1 MRVRAVRMG
10 DGLAVSWMDVTERK
24 AMEEAL
30 HRSHEALEEKVR
42 ERMAELVQ
50 ANKTLHETTLTLE
63 ELVRAAP
70 VGIAVLDPQGRITLW
85 NPAMETIFGWSEAE
99 VRGKLPPAVAAG
111 QEGARDALRR
121 VLSGVPLA
129 GGEFQGMRK
138 DGRPV
143 AVRVWTATGRGEEGR
158 IERLIGI
165 VLDVSPLK
173 ELERMALF
181 QQKMASLGH
190 LAAGIAHEIRNPLSG
205 INIHLSAL
213 EKVHEESEGL
223 DPDVRETTRTIL
235 EMTQAASN
243 KIEGVIRR
251 VMDFAR
257 QAPRRMEPLSLNACV
272 REALELVGTTLQRAG
287 IRIEVS
293 LREDLPPCR
302 GDVRLLEQVL
312 VNLLTNAVQAIE
324 GREGEK
330 RIEVA
335 SSREGDHV
343 VITVAD
349 SGPGVPEE
357 IRERIFDPFFTTKR
371 GGTGIGLA
379 ISYRIVNH
387 HGGSIRVETSRFGGA
402 LFTVGI
408 PAGGAGT
415 KAVS

>member
-1 MRVRAVRMG
+1 V
-10 DGLAVSWMDVTERK
+10 GLR
-24 AMEEAL
+24 
-30 HRSHEALEEKVR
+30 
-42 ERMAELVQ
+42 
-50 ANKTLHETTLTLE
+50 
-63 ELVRAAP
+63 
-70 VGIAVLDPQGRITLW
+70 
-85 NPAMETIFGWSEAE
+85 
-99 VRGKLPPAVAAG
+99 
-111 QEGARDALRR
+111 
-121 VLSGVPLA
+121 
-129 GGEFQGMRK
+129 
-138 DGRPV
+138 
-143 AVRVWTATGRGEEGR
+143 GRGEEGR